1 LQAGDS
7 DRQVI
12 DFLVSRYGEFVLLKP
27 RFSLHTAL
35 LWLGPLAVLLIGAFG
50 IFVFARRHRPA
61 GGPASAATAT
71 LTPVE
76 QARLAE
82 ILRHPDR

>member
-1 LQAGDS
+1 
-7 DRQVI
+7 
-12 DFLVSRYGEFVLLKP
+12 
-27 RFSLHTAL
+27 
-35 LWLGPLAVLLIGAFG
+35 LLIGAFG